1 MDIIF
6 NSIKNSTI
14 FDNFNYENSIEKLI
28 VDNIDYDTI
37 INQFNNENKNEIY
50 IGRLNVYNKFVGNG
64 ILLLNRIILI
74 KGIFN
79 GKEEIKNGIVYI
91 NNKLFC
97 KGTIIN
103 GKLNSIC
110 TIYDNDSIV
119 YNGNLEN
126 NIPNDSKCLYTFMNE
141 NKYTGM
147 ITNGI
152 IEGYGT
158 MIYTYNIKYT
168 GEWINNKKHGNG
180 KLYEGDIV
188 TEGKWNNDKKNGI
201 IKIINKSLV
210 KYIEY
215 DNDIIIKEYSKDEY
229 IIKELNNEIL
239 LIKDDCN
246 IKINKIKEEKNTEI
260 IKIKQICEKQI
271 KNIEKDCDKKISE
284 SYENRLCK
292 ICFVNIA
299 DIVFDTC
306 NHLVICKNCDGNLRR
321 NSRFTKCPVCR
332 TTYFRGKQIVF
343 S

>member
-1 MDIIF
+1 
-6 NSIKNSTI
+6 
-14 FDNFNYENSIEKLI
+14 
-28 VDNIDYDTI
+28 
-37 INQFNNENKNEIY
+37 
-50 IGRLNVYNKFVGNG
+50 
-64 ILLLNRIILI
+64 
-74 KGIFN
+74 
-79 GKEEIKNGIVYI
+79 
-91 NNKLFC
+91 
-97 KGTIIN
+97 
-103 GKLNSIC
+103 
-110 TIYDNDSIV
+110 
-119 YNGNLEN
+119 
-126 NIPNDSKCLYTFMNE
+126 MNE

-158 MIYTYNIKYT
+158 MIYAYNIKYT
-168 GEWINNKKHGNG
+168 GEWLNNKKHGNG

-188 TEGKWNNDKKNGI
+188 TEGKWYDDKKDGI
-201 IKIINKSLV
+201 MKIINKSLV

-215 DNDIIIKEYSKDEY
+215 NNDIIIKEYSKDEY
-229 IIKELNNEIL
+229 IIKELNKEIL
-239 LIKDDCN
+239 AIKDDYN
-246 IKINKIKEEKNTEI
+246 KKIDKIKDDNNKKIDKIKDDNNTEI